1 MTRLIN
7 LQQPNCLEERGI
19 QHQQLNDPDSFQG
32 VLDKYWP
39 WHYDPSQIPSIKRL
53 LLADLKWKPVT
64 PFTKTTSSV
73 TSQQL
78 ISPLG
83 LALSNCD
90 TDLVRASLE
99 ILDSTVEIVAGDVLL
114 GTTELDPILVDHF
127 RIGRY
132 PVTNAQYERF
142 VEATG
147 HPPPADWRNE
157 DPELDGRF
165 LPNFGDHPVS
175 HVSCTDAEAYADWIG
190 GRLPSFEEWER
201 AARGDD
207 ARNFPWGNEIDKPRC
222 NTAETGVGNTTP
234 VGTFPDGISPFG
246 CYDLLGNV
254 WEWSSTWYDEN
265 QTFRLVRGGAWYYN
279 HDHASCSSYDFFSHD
294 YSEFVIGFRVAFD

>member
-83 LALSNCD
+83 LALSNRD

-114 GTTELDPILVDHF
+114 GTTELDPILVAHF

-142 VEATG
+142 VEATD
-147 HPPPADWRNE
+147 HPPPAD
-157 DPELDGRF
+157 LS
-165 LPNFGDHPVS
+165 LIH
-175 HVSCTDAEAYADWIG
+175 I
-190 GRLPSFEEWER
+190 
-201 AARGDD
+201 
-207 ARNFPWGNEIDKPRC
+207 
-222 NTAETGVGNTTP
+222 
-234 VGTFPDGISPFG
+234 
-246 CYDLLGNV
+246 
-254 WEWSSTWYDEN
+254 
-265 QTFRLVRGGAWYYN
+265 
-279 HDHASCSSYDFFSHD
+279 
-294 YSEFVIGFRVAFD
+294 